1 MSQNENHW
9 NEVYQIEI
17 ELMRHMVVL
26 GLDWHDEA
34 AMMKLAAECKAFGPV
49 RFRRAETD
57 NQSRIFRPGLRDDP
71 NDGKRRTG
79 WSPRTRRR
87 RMESFWQTPLHIIVM
102 SAWVCLDI
110 DLIGIAK

>member
-34 AMMKLAAECKAFGPV
+34 AMMKLAAECKVFGPANAQAAYASGEQNQITKAEFFGLVSVMIRTMESAARDGRHVHGGDAWKAFGKHLY
-49 RFRRAETD
+49 T
-57 NQSRIFRPGLRDDP
+57 
-71 NDGKRRTG
+71 
-79 WSPRTRRR
+79 
-87 RMESFWQTPLHIIVM
+87 
-102 SAWVCLDI
+102 
-110 DLIGIAK
+110 